1 MNNATIANAKKEA
14 VVANSTFEPQFR
26 VLSNHQRKT
35 VSLITKDWQSFT
47 FGVYSEMFDKI

>member
-1 MNNATIANAKKEA
+1 MTNATIAKAKREA
-14 VVANSTFEPQFR
+14 VVPISTYEPHFR